1 MARHRLGL
9 AAVIVAVMTVCTL
22 LVGGSGGAAVGESER
37 GQLPRI
43 RGNVGPGFS
52 ISVRPREVAPGS
64 YRFVIQDQS
73 TMHNWH
79 IRGNG
84 VDRKTGVAFTGT
96 KRFTLDLTEGRY
108 RIQCDMHPTTM
119 VTRLRVV
126 A

>member
-1 MARHRLGL
+1 
-9 AAVIVAVMTVCTL
+9 
-22 LVGGSGGAAVGESER
+22 
-37 GQLPRI
+37 
-43 RGNVGPGFS
+43 
-52 ISVRPREVAPGS
+52 
-64 YRFVIQDQS
+64 VIQDQS

>member
-1 MARHRLGL
+1 MAALVALVSAGALL
-9 AAVIVAVMTVCTL
+9 A
-22 LVGGSGGAAVGESER
+22 GGSGGAAVGDADR

-43 RGNVGPGFS
+43 RGSVGPGFD